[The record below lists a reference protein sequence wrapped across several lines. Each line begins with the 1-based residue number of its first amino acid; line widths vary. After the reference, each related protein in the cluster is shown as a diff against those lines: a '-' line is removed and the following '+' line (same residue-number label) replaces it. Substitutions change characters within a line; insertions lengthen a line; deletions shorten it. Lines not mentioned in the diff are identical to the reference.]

1 MKFKKL
7 LTIALIATPLLT
19 ACGNKDVL
27 GTTYTFKHAII
38 KLPDNAIIKGDVKKW
53 ARQSET
59 DTVRVTLEDNK
70 GTYLVHTSDCVL
82 YND

>member
-27 GTTYTFKHAII
+27 GTTYTFKHAIT
-38 KLPDNAIIKGDVKKW
+38 KLPDNTIIKGDVQKW
-53 ARQSET
+53 ARQAET

>member
-38 KLPDNAIIKGDVKKW
+38 KLPDNTIIKGDVKK
-53 ARQSET
+53 
-59 DTVRVTLEDNK
+59 
-70 GTYLVHTSDCVL
+70 
-82 YND
+82 